1 MCGSHSRHATRLASA
16 ASTSERGSATRVG
29 VGSVDVSV
37 ALDAPKDVARRG
49 VSARASANGARNP
62 VRPCARPTAAAHSSR
77 AVEEGNTPSSFS
89 CSAPS
94 PRPRRSSNTNARAT
108 GGWASLV
115 APCGAIAA

>member
-16 ASTSERGSATRVG
+16 ASTSERLGDGSAE
-29 VGSVDVSV
+29 GSVE
-37 ALDAPKDVARRG
+37 LEAPSCARRG

-108 GGWASLV
+108 GVWASL
-115 APCGAIAA
+115 AASCGAIAA

>member
-16 ASTSERGSATRVG
+16 ASTSERLGDGSAYG
-29 VGSVDVSV
+29 FFSVE
-37 ALDAPKDVARRG
+37 LDATSRARRG

-94 PRPRRSSNTNARAT
+94 PRPRRSSNTNTRAT
-108 GGWASLV
+108 GGWASLA
-115 APCGAIAA
+115 AP

>member
-1 MCGSHSRHATRLASA
+1 MCGSHSRQTTRLASA
-16 ASTSERGSATRVG
+16 ASTSERGSATNVG

-37 ALDAPKDVARRG
+37 DVSVAPKDGARRG

-62 VRPCARPTAAAHSSR
+62 VRPCARPTAAEHSSR

-108 GGWASLV
+108 GWASLA